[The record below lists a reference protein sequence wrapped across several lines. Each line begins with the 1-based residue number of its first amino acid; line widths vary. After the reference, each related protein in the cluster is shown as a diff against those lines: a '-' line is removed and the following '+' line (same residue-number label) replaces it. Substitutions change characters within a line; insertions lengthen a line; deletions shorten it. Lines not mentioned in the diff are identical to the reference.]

1 MSEPFAGRVALV
13 TAAAVGIGAA
23 TARRLATGGAALALV
38 DRDAAALDSLAAELA
53 GRGTA
58 VLPLVGDATDGAT
71 VDALV
76 ARAVERF
83 GRLDILVNGVGGWS
97 RQRTVQQ
104 TTEAEWNAGLA
115 LNVTSAFLCARAA
128 IPHLIASDAGRIVN
142 ISSQVARAQQH
153 LTTPDYVAGKAALL
167 ALTRY
172 LAKELGPYGV
182 TVNAVAPGPTWSP
195 RTRQAWPPEL
205 VAQIERETVLGRIA
219 EPDDIAAVI
228 SFLCTPEAR
237 HITGATIDVNGGY
250 VLV

>member
-1 MSEPFAGRVALV
+1 MDGPLAGRVALI
-13 TAAAVGIGAA
+13 TAAAAGIGAA

-38 DRDAAALDSLAAELA
+38 DCDSAALDAIAAALMRQGA
-53 GRGTA
+53 A
-58 VLPLVGDATDGAT
+58 VLALPGDATDGAT

-97 RQRTVQQ
+97 CQRTVQQ
-104 TTEAEWNAGLA
+104 TTEAEWNQGLA

-172 LAKELGPYGV
+172 LAKELGPHGV

-195 RTRQAWPPEL
+195 RTRQAWSPEL
-205 VAQIERETVLGRIA
+205 VAQIERETALGRIA

-228 SFLCTPEAR
+228 GFLCTPDAR

-250 VLV
+250 TLV